1 MDLVRIQLATNALL
15 DAAFAQLHTQSI
27 HVLCNR
33 CQRPAHLDAPAGGS
47 LLVGHEREEFPL
59 ARGVGR
65 CVAGSATSDHAV
77 TWSRCHAARLC
88 CSHECA
94 RDAVSAS
101 LNSLVQR
108 TVEPRDLDRCLSHS
122 ECAPSPRIHNT
133 ASLVMAAR
141 SAGGGAGTILY
152 DLSSQLGMSEPGF
165 VFVCFGASYAVG
177 YCAGRM
183 NLRSR

>member
-1 MDLVRIQLATNALL
+1 MLPLAAV
-15 DAAFAQLHTQSI
+15 F
-27 HVLCNR
+27 
-33 CQRPAHLDAPAGGS
+33 
-47 LLVGHEREEFPL
+47 LLVMSVKNFRLPVALGDVSLDLPRPTTRL
-59 ARGVGR
+59 LGV
-65 CVAGSATSDHAV
+65 AV
-77 TWSRCHAARLC
+77 TQHVCAAVMSAHAT
-88 CSHECA
+88 HH
-94 RDAVSAS
+94 S

-122 ECAPSPRIHNT
+122 ERAPSPRIHNT
-133 ASLVMAAR
+133 ASLIMAAR
-141 SAGGGAGTILY
+141 SASGGAGTILY